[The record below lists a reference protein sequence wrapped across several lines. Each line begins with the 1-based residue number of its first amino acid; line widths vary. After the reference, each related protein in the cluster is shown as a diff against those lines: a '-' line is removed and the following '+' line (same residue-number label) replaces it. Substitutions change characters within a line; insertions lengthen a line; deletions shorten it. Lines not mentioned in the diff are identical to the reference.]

1 MKISNDREDW
11 WVVVTDDWPRPGTWR
26 RSWPVLC
33 EIFKLTKNA
42 ATVPESL
49 LLLHFMRVAGKK
61 IPSDRVYR
69 KDLKHSCNVCWLDEY
84 LWANS
89 GCSSLIS
96 SLISSST
103 DRTSNTRCFW
113 FQEKETTFVQSDQLV
128 IGSMFQLHYLKKKQ
142 FIPRNNHIIP

>member
-26 RSWPVLC
+26 RSWPVPC

-49 LLLHFMRVAGKK
+49 LKK

-69 KDLKHSCNVCWLDEY
+69 KDLEHSCNICWLDEY

-89 GCSSLIS
+89 GCGSLISSLNSSLISSVIS

-103 DRTSNTRCFW
+103 DRTPNTRCFW

-128 IGSMFQLHYLKKKQ
+128 IASMFQLHYLKKTIYSKK
-142 FIPRNNHIIP
+142 